1 MNGKIKHTREL
12 IAYYDGDDFVSAS
25 PAEWPRPDNCSG
37 ILFIE
42 KETGKKYFYTKDFE
56 QERDEA
62 AIKDG
67 NYESFQDGAD
77 WSRDRFEKIIAEKD
91 AHINRA
97 VFEADKAR
105 ADRDNA
111 ENRALDIYR
120 KKLAD
125 RDAMIEKLAAALD
138 DLVHMQKLK
147 ADRAIGD
154 LQYHQI
160 RPGSWRRATAV
171 LSELDEW
178 KKTL

>member
-1 MNGKIKHTREL
+1 MKTYK
-12 IAYYDGDDFVSAS
+12 
-25 PAEWPRPDNCSG
+25 
-37 ILFIE
+37 
-42 KETGKKYFYTKDFE
+42 

-62 AIKDG
+62 SEIAIFHHEEPIS
-67 NYESFQDGAD
+67 NVTLAIQIRNEGAD
-77 WSRDRFEKIIAEKD
+77 WARSRFEKIISAKD
-91 AHINRA
+91 AHIDRA

-125 RDAMIEKLAAALD
+125 RDAMIEKLSAALD

-171 LSELDEW
+171 LDELEEW